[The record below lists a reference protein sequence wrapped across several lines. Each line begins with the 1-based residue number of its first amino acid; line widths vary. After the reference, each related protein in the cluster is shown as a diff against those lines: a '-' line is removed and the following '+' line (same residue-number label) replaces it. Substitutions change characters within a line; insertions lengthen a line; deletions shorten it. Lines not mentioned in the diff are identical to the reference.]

1 MLLQWK
7 MIILQ
12 QMDLKPIL
20 YYYMALKRRG
30 GRPNEINAFLMTALR
45 QFWCWKSFQNPTV
58 TLLPE
63 FHKKFKREI
72 STWKKLTSHTGLPE
86 VKQYFFDNSELMS
99 QT

>member
-63 FHKKFKREI
+63 FHKKFKWEI
-72 STWKKLTSHTGLPE
+72 STWKKLTSHTSLPE
-86 VKQYFFDNSELMS
+86 VKQYFFDNAELMS